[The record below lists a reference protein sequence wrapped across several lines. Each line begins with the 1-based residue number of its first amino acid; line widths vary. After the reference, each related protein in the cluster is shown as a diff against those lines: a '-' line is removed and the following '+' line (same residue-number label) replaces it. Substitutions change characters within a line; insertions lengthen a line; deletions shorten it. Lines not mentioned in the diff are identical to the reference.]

1 MKTRLFQSLLAV
13 SALVLLGGCDT
24 EQAATTCRAAG
35 GGLPFASK
43 YLPVGAA
50 APADSACASPGN
62 LLALS
67 SYDPPEAV
75 RPSVAIAI
83 YDADFPTYPTTGN
96 PAIAVGEF
104 TEKQSNPATST
115 CSAPTLSPLT
125 GGTTTYAFSNL
136 EVYVSAA
143 NQGTQLKADLTIS
156 DSADAC
162 SAQYKVL
169 GLWPEVPCE
178 SNTDCGEGS
187 GINPDLFESVACDA
201 SIGFC
206 MLTGNDF
213 VKTGGDN

>member
-1 MKTRLFQSLLAV
+1 MKKCLLQSLVAA
-13 SALVLLGGCDT
+13 SALALLGGCDT

-35 GGLPFASK
+35 GGLPFAAK
-43 YLPVGAA
+43 YMPVGGTATG
-50 APADSACASPGN
+50 ACDLPGE

-67 SYDPPEAV
+67 SYDPPNAN
-75 RPSVAIAI
+75 RPTLAIAVSEI
-83 YDADFPTYPTTGN
+83 ETYPTDGSA

-104 TEKQSNPATST
+104 TEKQANPATST
-115 CSAPTLSPLT
+115 CSAPTMTPLVSGTLSYT
-125 GGTTTYAFSNL
+125 FSNV

-143 NQGTQLKADLTIS
+143 NQGTQLKADLTI
-156 DSADAC
+156 ADTGAAAC

-169 GLWPEVPCE
+169 GLWPEVPCDTNE
-178 SNTDCGEGS
+178 ECGEGS

-206 MLTGNDF
+206 MLTGTDF